1 MEDKLIYNKV
11 FEDKDYKKYEK
22 YLKFIDG
29 VEKKVTRG
37 GINGLS
43 TGGVRLWECC
53 HVLRCLLPQ
62 KGDVVLDIGSFKGI
76 MPFCLSDTGCEVHTI
91 DIKVPGQQFLDYSAK
106 RGITSNQASIY
117 KIPYPD
123 EFFDTAYS
131 ICVLE
136 HLVEDLHNEKY
147 FARRI
152 AKAIEE
158 VMRVLKSGGIFA
170 STIDFYIKDFNTF
183 RTFHE
188 TLVMEIIEKVEDFAL
203 PFGETNYH
211 IPDPWKYYL
220 ENSSVYHINDE
231 RRKEHIRQLERK
243 ELPDNLF
250 TCASLVL
257 RKK

>member
-1 MEDKLIYNKV
+1 VIYNKV

-22 YLKFIDG
+22 YFKFIDG
-29 VEKKVTRG
+29 VEKKVTRD

-53 HVLRCLLPQ
+53 HVLRCLLPK
-62 KGDVVLDIGSFKGI
+62 KGNVVLDIGSFKGV
-76 MPFCLSDTGCEVHTI
+76 MPFCLTDMECKIHTI
-91 DIKVPGQQFLDYSAK
+91 DIKMPNQQFLDYSAK

-117 KIPYPD
+117 KIPYPN
-123 EFFDTAYS
+123 EFFDMAYS

-170 STIDFYIKDFNTF
+170 STIDFYIK
-183 RTFHE
+183 
-188 TLVMEIIEKVEDFAL
+188 
-203 PFGETNYH
+203 ETNYH

-220 ENSSVYHINDE
+220 ENSSVYHIDDE